1 RLIEQAGRVAEG
13 GSDRLVEL
21 SRVS

>member
-1 RLIEQAGRVAEG
+1 LIEQAGRVAEG